1 MGTENSP
8 TLDVFLIDTDE
19 QFNHEF
25 DIRTRVFVEELS
37 VWQEDEYDGFDHLAN
52 HYLAY
57 LDGKAVGT
65 GRWRRDLRASR
76 IKIERIA
83 VLADYRKK
91 GVGTALVKKMLEAT
105 PDRMER
111 YVHTPI
117 PTIDFFEK
125 CGFVKEEEEFEEAG
139 LTSVK
144 MTFVSQEA

>member
-1 MGTENSP
+1 M
-8 TLDVFLIDTDE
+8 IDTDD
-19 QFNHEF
+19 QFNREF

-57 LDGKAVGT
+57 LDGKAIGT

-91 GVGTALVKKMLEAT
+91 GVGTALVKKMLEVT
-105 PDRMER
+105 PDTVER

-117 PTIDFFEK
+117 PTIGFFEK
-125 CGFVKEEEEFEEAG
+125 CGFVEEGEEFEEAG
-139 LTSVK
+139 LPSVK
-144 MTFVSQEA
+144 MIFAKQ